1 MEQPGN
7 LFDAT
12 DQMALVRIDGLIY
25 RSRSFTDRGHHRAS
39 DDALD
44 GAGVAVVIEDGILR
58 GKCSTEDADLLDS
71 LQYEIGEGPCIEA
84 VDRGR
89 AFAVDPTTEGTVL
102 PRFCA
107 RAAAMGFSSC
117 AGIPILDGRD
127 AIGSLNL
134 YAKSSEAF
142 DTSALESA
150 HLLALEAAGPVSAIG
165 RLSRLESRAEA
176 LTQLTDQNDC

>member
-1 MEQPGN
+1 MGQPGN
-7 LFDAT
+7 LFDAL
-12 DQMALVRIDGLIY
+12 DQMALVRID
-25 RSRSFTDRGHHRAS
+25 AS
-39 DDALD
+39 STGAVLSHIAAIIEQAIDALD
-44 GAGVAVVIEDGILR
+44 GAGVAVVVEDGILR
-58 GKCSTEDADLLDS
+58 GKCSAEDADPLDS

-89 AFAVDPTTEGTVL
+89 AFAVDPTTKGTVL

-134 YAKSSEAF
+134 YAKRSEAF

-150 HLLALEAAGPVSAIG
+150 HLLRWRPRGPCRPSVG
-165 RLSRLESRAEA
+165 
-176 LTQLTDQNDC
+176 